1 MRTEGETFALARHLA
16 TAQPLYIGLV
26 MRSMPIVRDVLAR
39 IDGGALG
46 TIVSLD
52 ATEHLPRWRPG
63 SP

>member
-1 MRTEGETFALARHLA
+1 VRTEGETFALARHLA